1 MTFTGLQMLR
11 FVAAMLVA
19 VMHIT
24 QALSVHLTGQGAGHY
39 WESGSAGVDIFFV
52 ISGFV
57 MGITTP
63 PAAARVAQRAR
74 QAWHFLKRR
83 LIRVLP
89 LYWFYTLLKVALL
102 AAVPAVATRFSLDLS
117 HLAASLAFV
126 PWTSPWGAVQPVL
139 PVGWTLNF
147 EMLFYAFFALAML
160 LGLPR
165 LGLCLGAFVFLMV
178 LAHFYSGSTALNFY
192 ASTIVLEFVAGV
204 ALARIH
210 QRRPAIAPEAGL
222 LGLCLGLVLMFGLP
236 WSAEDDRFL
245 SWGLAATL
253 IVAGAIWM
261 EPWTARF
268 KARTGALVFLGDA
281 SYSIYL
287 SHTFVVPATVQLAV
301 HLGLEHAGAV
311 GLLTALWVVLAG
323 CLSYALLERPTTHS
337 LQRWLMRPPLATAAS
352 SRPADAPG
360 QRPTTHAP

>member
-1 MTFTGLQMLR
+1 MRFTGLQMLR

-24 QALSVHLTGQGAGHY
+24 QAISVHLTGQGSGHY
-39 WESGSAGVDIFFV
+39 WASGSAGVDIFFV

-63 PAAARVAQRAR
+63 PSAAHLAGRAR
-74 QAWHFLKRR
+74 QAWGFLKRR

-102 AAVPAVATRFSLDLS
+102 AAVPTVATRFSLDLT
-117 HLAASLAFV
+117 HLGASLAFV
-126 PWTSPWGAVQPVL
+126 PWTSPWGEVQPVL

-147 EMLFYAFFALAML
+147 EMLFYALFALAML

-165 LGLCLGAFVFLMV
+165 LGLCLGVFLLLMAA
-178 LAHFYSGSTALNFY
+178 AHFYKGSTALDFY
-192 ASTIVLEFVAGV
+192 GRSIALEFVAGV
-204 ALARIH
+204 ALARLR
-210 QRRPAIAPEAGL
+210 QRGTAVAPEAGL

-236 WSAEDDRFL
+236 WSGEDDRFL

-253 IVAGAIWM
+253 IVAGALWM
-261 EPWTARF
+261 EPWTQQF
-268 KARTGALVFLGDA
+268 KAGAGSLVFLGDA

-287 SHTFVVPATVQLAV
+287 SHTFVVPAAVQGAAR
-301 HLGLEHAGAV
+301 LGLEHTVAV
-311 GLLTALWVVLAG
+311 GLLAAFMVVLAG
-323 CLSYALLERPTTHS
+323 CLSYALLERPTTQS
-337 LQRWLMRPPLATAAS
+337 LQRWLMRSPPPAAAPSGLQES
-352 SRPADAPG
+352 SAHRPS
-360 QRPTTHAP
+360 THAP